1 MEGKLIFSLKFIQ
14 KVIDKNI
21 NNNIIIFAL

>member
-1 MEGKLIFSLKFIQ
+1 MEGKLIIILKFIQ

-21 NNNIIIFAL
+21 NNNTIMFVL